1 MCGILGGTPSVE
13 PLKFRTALRLLAHR
27 GPDGEGV
34 WQDGESVILGHRR
47 LAILDASQ
55 IASQPMQYLGRYN
68 IVFNGEIYN
77 FLEIRRELEGFGY
90 QFNSASDTEV
100 LVAAFA
106 HWGSHSLNR
115 LNGMWAFA
123 IWDSHKKS
131 LFLSRDRMGE
141 KPLFYIHDG
150 ARFVF
155 ASEQKAL
162 LPFLKEVR
170 PSARFH
176 SLCKNPYA
184 YEGTEESLFQGIF
197 RFPAAHYA
205 WFSNGN
211 FSKDRYWT
219 PVQQTVAVP
228 SRYEEQVELLRAL
241 LLDSCRL
248 RMRADVSIGTGLS
261 GGIDSSAVVA
271 AIAVNGKHQGG
282 ERIASNWQN
291 AFVAS
296 FPMTVMDESVHARAV
311 ADHLGIPLS
320 EIAIDPSKH
329 VDRLEHWAYLFE
341 EIHEVNPIPHIILYQ
356 EMRKRGVVVSLD
368 GHGGDEL
375 FCGYESSVLHA
386 LPSAVPRVDKMR
398 MVLDTY
404 RHIHPQN
411 AQFRSMTSFQIALY
425 LARSKVRDL
434 LCTKNGWPF
443 NKSDAQRDSLNSHL
457 YDLSFKTVLPTLLRN
472 YDHYSMMSGVEIRI
486 PLLDHRIVDFAFSIP
501 WQSKVRNGFTK
512 AILRD
517 AVAPWLPSGIVN
529 RKTKIGFAPPII
541 DWMRGPLREYL
552 LDEINSTS
560 FRQANLIRSA
570 HLGSEINAIIL
581 DTGPTTLYSAEQV
594 WKEFGI
600 YLWEKAFLQKQYWKS
615 AEALPSESAMTR
627 MRPP

>member
-1 MCGILGGTPSVE
+1 MCGILGAIPSVE
-13 PLKFRTALRLLAHR
+13 PMEFQTALRSLAHR
-27 GPDGEGV
+27 GPDGERV
-34 WQDGESVILGHRR
+34 WQDGERVILGHRR
-47 LAILDASQ
+47 LAIFDPSQ

-77 FLEIRRELEGFGY
+77 FLEIRRELEGLGY
-90 QFNSASDTEV
+90 RFQSSSDTEV

-106 HWGSHSLNR
+106 HWGHHSLNR
-115 LNGMWAFA
+115 LNGMWALA
-123 IWDSHKKS
+123 IWDSYEKK

-150 ARFVF
+150 ARFIF

-184 YEGTEESLFQGIF
+184 YEGTEDSLFHGIV

-205 WFSNGN
+205 WFANGN
-211 FSKDRYWT
+211 FRKVQYWT
-219 PVQQTVAVP
+219 AVQQAVTIP
-228 SRYEEQVELLRAL
+228 SKYAEQVELLREL

-248 RMRADVSIGTGLS
+248 RMRADVPIGTGLS
-261 GGIDSSAVVA
+261 GGIDSSAVAA
-271 AIAVNGKHQGG
+271 AIAVNGKRRGG
-282 ERIASNWQN
+282 ERAASNWQN

-296 FPMTVMDESVHARAV
+296 FPKTIMDESMHARAV
-311 ADHLGIPLS
+311 SDHLGIPLS
-320 EIAIDPSKH
+320 EIAIEPSGH
-329 VDRLEHWAYLFE
+329 VDRLENWAYLFE
-341 EIHEVNPIPHIILYQ
+341 EIHEVNPIPHIILYE
-356 EMRKRGVVVSLD
+356 EMRKRGVLVSLD

-386 LPSAVPRVDKMR
+386 LPSATPRADEMG

-404 RHIHPQN
+404 YHVHPQN
-411 AQFRSMTSFQIALY
+411 SQFRGMTPFQIVMY
-425 LARSKVRDL
+425 LARSRGRKL
-434 LCTKNGWPF
+434 FKPKGAGTF
-443 NKSDAQRDSLNSHL
+443 NKSGVVHDSLNSHL
-457 YDLSFKTVLPTLLRN
+457 LDLSFRTVLPTLLRN
-472 YDHYSMMSGVEIRI
+472 YDRYSMISGVEIRI

-501 WQSKVRNGFTK
+501 WQSKIRNGFTK
-512 AILRD
+512 AVLRD
-517 AVAPWLPSGIVN
+517 AVAPWLPSGIIE

-552 LDEINSTS
+552 LDEINSMS
-560 FRQANLIRSA
+560 FRQASLIESSRLGSSLNALIRGA
-570 HLGSEINAIIL
+570 
-581 DTGPTTLYSAEQV
+581 GPATLYSAEQV

-600 YLWEKAFLQKQYWKS
+600 YLWEKAFLQKRYWKS
-615 AEALPSESAMTR
+615 SQMPQTKSTMTQAQL
-627 MRPP
+627 